1 MELIIKEIGPA
12 VMEGDSGTAQEKV
25 QASLPASETLN
36 GMIAAMAEVDKLFE
50 EGEYFVPEMLI
61 SAGFTA
67 DASRAVAAAK
77 SLISVGDI
85 R

>member
-1 MELIIKEIGPA
+1 MKLIIKEIHAA

-25 QASLPASETLN
+25 QAGLPAAETLN
-36 GMIAAMAEVDKLFE
+36 GMNAAMAKVGKLFE
-50 EGEYFVPEMLI
+50 EGEYFVPEMLK

-67 DASRAVAAAK
+67 DTSRAVATAK